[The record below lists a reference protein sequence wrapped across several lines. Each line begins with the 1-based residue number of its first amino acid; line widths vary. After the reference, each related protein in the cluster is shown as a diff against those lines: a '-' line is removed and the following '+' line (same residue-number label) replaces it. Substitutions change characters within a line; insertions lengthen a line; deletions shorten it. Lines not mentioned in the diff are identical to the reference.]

1 MQPKQTIDT
10 MQCAKIVVEL
20 LVLVHFAGFT
30 EYLTHYFKKAYGL
43 EPGQTEAFIALFN

>member
-1 MQPKQTIDT
+1 